1 MTTSNHI
8 NRISAGIAVALA
20 TAATVASV
28 AAAAGDPKNELPFTR
43 AVASRALV
51 QTIVT
56 RHASVSRSIEGEAKN
71 QAPFS
76 RRLVATQTGLVIQG
90 ETKNQSPFTR
100 R

>member
-28 AAAAGDPKNELPFTR
+28 AAAAGEPKNDLPFTG
-43 AVASRALV
+43 AVDSRALV
-51 QTIVT
+51 QSIVT
-56 RHASVSRSIEGEAKN
+56 GHASVSRSIKGEAKN
-71 QAPFS
+71 QSPFT
-76 RRLVATQTGLVIQG
+76 RHLVTMQTGLVIQG
-90 ETKNQSPFTR
+90 EPKNQSPFTR